1 MRTGDTDG
9 SRGNKDR
16 IIVNA
21 DTHGATVDIEILR
34 SYEALKREDIKV
46 QTMDD

>member
-1 MRTGDTDG
+1 MGGTREMGAGDTDG
-9 SRGNKDR
+9 SRGNKDG

-34 SYEALKREDIKV
+34 SYEA
-46 QTMDD
+46 